1 MTPIVRLTAAF
12 IAGDIVG
19 LRWPIAGAGV
29 ALVVVIVLLATGIGR
44 SGTSWR
50 LLTAVFALLGWA
62 GGTQAA
68 HREAADCRT
77 RIGDGARIVAVAAL
91 DGMPE
96 PGAAVLLHLESLEVD
111 GRPSPCR
118 GEVRARLPATAS
130 GLRAGGHIIVTGTW
144 WSWPRRGVWP
154 SPARYAGTLA
164 LRTVRSTDT
173 AGSAGTGPGSASR
186 PAARSGIARSP
197 ARTNREL
204 VAGGDTSA
212 ETAAD
217 RHGHPLIAARARA
230 LLRVRTLFPTEAPL
244 AEALILAHRE
254 SLDTAL
260 REEFAASG
268 LTHLLAISGTH
279 VGILAAVVLLVARM
293 LRLRQ
298 RASAIVAVVAAGLYV
313 LFLGAPAAA
322 ARAALQ
328 GFTLLTS
335 RMLQRPAEPVSLL
348 AAAALLLVALD
359 PLMPLDIGFQ
369 LSFAGVLGLVTFRR
383 AAHRLMPAAVPRPIA
398 TAMAATLAASFT
410 TTPIAAWHFGL
421 VSWVGPLTNLVA
433 APLLALAVPALILV
447 LVTGLLSAVVA
458 AAFAGGAELLLRLLR
473 ATAHAGAVVPG
484 GHAWVAADAVSAALI
499 AAAVFLVVAPAR
511 RTRNS
516 GPEETRTRHARFRL
530 AIRAGAAVVVLTC
543 WPLLQPAG
551 DGAIEI
557 HAIDVGQGDAFAIRS
572 PRGRWILVDAGP
584 ASARFDAGRDR
595 VVPYLLRRGARN
607 VDVAV
612 LTHPHADHVGGI
624 GAVWRRIPVNTVVDP
639 AVPVPSSIYLDLVA
653 DARQGGLRWVAGRS
667 GREVRID
674 GVALQILS
682 PDDDLLLDVPDD
694 PNDFSVVFRLEYGR
708 FAALFLGDAPRSVEN
723 RLVARHGSALASSLL
738 KVGHH
743 GSRTSTGDSLL
754 DTVRPRVAIVPV
766 GRRNRYGHPD
776 PGVIDR
782 LRRHG
787 VQVVRTDE
795 SGSVVVRAR
804 SDGSLQVLAVR

>member
-19 LRWPIAGAGV
+19 LRWPVGGEGV
-29 ALVVVIVLLATGIGR
+29 ALVVALVLLWTGLGR

-50 LLTAVFALLGWA
+50 VLTAVFALLGWA
-62 GGTQAA
+62 GATHAA
-68 HREAADCRT
+68 RQEAADCRT
-77 RIGDGARIVAVAAL
+77 RIADGARIVAVAAL
-91 DGMPE
+91 DGPPE
-96 PGAAVLLHLESLEVD
+96 PGAAVLLHLESLTID
-111 GRPSPCR
+111 GLATHCR
-118 GEVRARLPATAS
+118 GVVRARLPASAS
-130 GLRAGGHIIVTGTW
+130 GLRAGAHVAVAGTW
-144 WSWPRRGVWP
+144 WSWPQRGVWP
-154 SPARYAGTLA
+154 AQALYAGTLA
-164 LRTVRSTDT
+164 LRTVR
-173 AGSAGTGPGSASR
+173 P
-186 PAARSGIARSP
+186 
-197 ARTNREL
+197 
-204 VAGGDTSA
+204 VAGPHA
-212 ETAAD
+212 
-217 RHGHPLIAARARA
+217 HPLMVARARA
-230 LLRVRTLFPTEAPL
+230 LLHVRALFPTEAPL

-260 REEFAASG
+260 RDDFAASG

-298 RASAIVAVVAAGLYV
+298 RTSAIVAVVTAGAYV

-328 GFTLLTS
+328 GFTLLAS
-335 RMLQRPAEPVSLL
+335 RLLQRPAEPVSLL
-348 AAAALLLVALD
+348 ASAALLLVSID
-359 PLMPLDIGFQ
+359 PLIPLDFGFQ

-383 AAHRLMPAAVPRPIA
+383 AAQRLLPRATPRPIA

-447 LVTGLLSAVVA
+447 LAVSLVGDVAA
-458 AAFAGGAELLLRLLR
+458 AAFAGGTEVLLRLLR
-473 ATAHAGAVVPG
+473 ATAHAGALVPG
-484 GHAWVAADAVSAALI
+484 GHAWVAADAVAAALI

-511 RTRNS
+511 RAGRDES
-516 GPEETRTRHARFRL
+516 DEARVRRLRFRIV
-530 AIRAGAAVVVLTC
+530 IRAAAAVAVLTC
-543 WPLLQPAG
+543 WPLLRPAG
-551 DGAIEI
+551 DGSLEI

-584 ASARFDAGRDR
+584 ASGRFDAGRDR
-595 VVPYLLRRGARN
+595 VAPYLLRRGVHV

-624 GAVWRRIPVNTVVDP
+624 AAVWRRIPINTVVDP
-639 AVPVPSSIYLDLVA
+639 AVPVPSPLYLDLIA
-653 DARQGGLRWVAGRS
+653 EARAGGRRWVAGRS

-674 GVALQILS
+674 GVALHILA

-708 FAALFLGDAPRSVEN
+708 FAALFLGDAPRAVEN
-723 RLVARHGSALASSLL
+723 RLVARYGQQLAASLL

-754 DTVRPRVAIVPV
+754 LAVRPRIAIVPV

-776 PGVIDR
+776 PGVVDR

-795 SGSVVVRAR
+795 AGSVIVRAKA
-804 SDGSLQVLAVR
+804 DGALQLLTVR